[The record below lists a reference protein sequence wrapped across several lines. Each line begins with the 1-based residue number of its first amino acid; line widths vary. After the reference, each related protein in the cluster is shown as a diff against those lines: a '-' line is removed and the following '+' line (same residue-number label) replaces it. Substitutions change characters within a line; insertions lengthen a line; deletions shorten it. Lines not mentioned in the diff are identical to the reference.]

1 MMRVVE
7 LFAGVGGFRIGF
19 EGPPE
24 TSDRSRFG
32 VIWSNQWEPST
43 KRQHAAEV
51 YVKRWNLE
59 QSPDDSEVFNN
70 GPNDV
75 FVNKDIGTVVASE
88 IPNHDILCGGF
99 PCQDYSVARTSAK
112 GLGGKKGVLWW
123 EIHRILKEKMPD
135 YALLENVDRLL
146 KSPTNQR
153 GRDFAVMLA
162 SLSELGY
169 VVEWRSFS
177 ASDYGSPQ
185 RRKRVF
191 ILAHAPG
198 TKGHSRL
205 NGETIPFDW
214 IQKEGVFAKTFP
226 IIPFESFFGDST
238 FALMS
243 DADEDL
249 ADVSANFK
257 AAKGGQSPFGNA
269 GVMIS
274 ASHNAYQDNGI
285 KIFARD
291 GFKLPDEIEHKLE
304 TLMDDDH
311 VESIRPTKSAVGKAY
326 RVEDARGRYLS
337 YVKTVLPESLN
348 FEGLKVVVDCA
359 NGAAYQVAPRVL
371 EEMGA
376 RVHAIG
382 VEPNGRNINHGC
394 GALYPDKLREAVLA
408 AGADIGIALDGDA
421 DRLIVVDDKGDV
433 LDGDCILAI
442 GAKEMLDKGTL
453 KESTLVSTVMSNLA
467 LDKVVTKLG
476 GKVIRTKVGDRY
488 EVEEMRKG
496 GYSFGGENSGHLVYL
511 DHATTGD
518 GLLAALKLIAVM
530 READA
535 PLSEIRKVLKPFP
548 QSLVNVQVANKT
560 PITELDSVQKA
571 IAEVESKL
579 AGEGRVMVRYSG
591 TEPKARVLVEGPDA
605 GQIES
610 WAQDIA
616 QELGR
621 ALS

>member
-1 MMRVVE
+1 MKRK
-7 LFAGVGGFRIGF
+7 LFGTDGIRGTA
-19 EGPPE
+19 
-24 TSDRSRFG
+24 
-32 VIWSNQWEPST
+32 NQWPMTCEMAVSLG
-43 KRQHAAEV
+43 RAVAYHALVGEHRHRIVIGKDTRLSCYMMEMAFASGV
-51 YVKRWNLE
+51 CSMGV
-59 QSPDDSEVFNN
+59 
-70 GPNDV
+70 DV
-75 FVNKDIGTVVASE
+75 FLVGPMPTPAVAF
-88 IPNHDILCGGF
+88 L
-99 PCQDYSVARTSAK
+99 
-112 GLGGKKGVLWW
+112 
-123 EIHRILKEKMPD
+123 
-135 YALLENVDRLL
+135 
-146 KSPTNQR
+146 
-153 GRDFAVMLA
+153 
-162 SLSELGY
+162 
-169 VVEWRSFS
+169 
-177 ASDYGSPQ
+177 
-185 RRKRVF
+185 
-191 ILAHAPG
+191 
-198 TKGHSRL
+198 TKNMR
-205 NGETIPFDW
+205 
-214 IQKEGVFAKTFP
+214 
-226 IIPFESFFGDST
+226 
-238 FALMS
+238 
-243 DADEDL
+243 AD
-249 ADVSANFK
+249 
-257 AAKGGQSPFGNA
+257 A

-291 GFKLPDEIEHKLE
+291 GFKLPDEIEIKLE

-394 GALYPDKLREAVLA
+394 GALFPDKLREAVLA

-467 LDKVVTKLG
+467 LDKVITKMG
-476 GKVIRTKVGDRY
+476 GKVIRTQVGDRY
-488 EVEEMRKG
+488 VVEEMRKG

-560 PITELDSVQKA
+560 PIEELDSVQKA
-571 IAEVESKL
+571 IAEVELKL

-610 WAQDIA
+610 WA
-616 QELGR
+616 
-621 ALS
+621 